1 MTFVMF
7 LYDYYDYYDYL
18 KIMIVTINRKMLKTV
33 GIKW

>member
-1 MTFVMF
+1 MF